1 MINKRGFTLVEL
13 IMAIIVVGIISI
25 PISLSLGQHIRSAA
39 VSQDYSTA
47 INLGRF
53 EMELVNNL
61 AYANIN
67 SLTSANY
74 QGYSYDVVRTVS
86 YAQGSGA
93 TPESLK
99 KITVDVKKS
108 GSTTVLVSFVTYV
121 AANVSY
127 GI

>member
-13 IMAIIVVGIISI
+13 IMAIVVVGIISI

-39 VSQDYSTA
+39 VSEENSTA

-61 AYANIN
+61 AYASIN
-67 SLTSANY
+67 SVTSANY
-74 QGYSYDVVRTVS
+74 QGYPYDVVRTVS

-99 KITVDVKKS
+99 KIAVDVKKS
-108 GSTTVLVSFVTYV
+108 GSADILVSLVTYI
-121 AANVSY
+121 AANVLY